1 MEQLFWLAVV
11 FVAYVYAGYPLVLRG
26 WAALASRPVRK
37 RASSGD
43 RRYPSVSVVIA
54 ARNEAARLPGRL
66 RNILAQNYPGPLEI
80 IVASDGSTDQP
91 DAAVAPFR
99 GVRLIE
105 LPVAG
110 KAVALNHGVAAARGE
125 ILVFADARQRFA
137 PDAITALVENFD
149 DPDVGCVTGE
159 LRLDCEIVRDGRDPG
174 IGEGVG
180 LYWRYEKWLRRVE
193 SEIWSTLGATGAIY
207 ALRRS
212 LWQPL
217 PAGTLLDD
225 VLAPMRVVLA
235 GRRTVF
241 EPRAR
246 AFDRAAANAVVEER
260 RKVRTLAGNYQILGL
275 EPRLLLPLRNPVW
288 LQYASHKIAR
298 LLVPWALLT
307 ALLTSAALA
316 STGWLYLVALILQLG
331 FYALA
336 AIGWWMDRSAP
347 TVAAVAEESREAD
360 DMRSWDSAYSGRST
374 G

>member
-1 MEQLFWLAVV
+1 MEQLFWVSVV
-11 FVAYVYAGYPLVLRG
+11 FVAYVYAGYPLMLRA
-26 WAALASRPVRK
+26 WAALSSHPVRK
-37 RASSGD
+37 CASPGD

-54 ARNEAARLPGRL
+54 ARNEAARLPRRL
-66 RNILAQNYPGPLEI
+66 RNLLEQNYPGPLEI
-80 IVASDGSTDQP
+80 IVASDGSTDHP
-91 DAAVAPFR
+91 EIAVAPYR
-99 GVRLIE
+99 SVRLIE
-105 LPVAG
+105 LPAAG
-110 KAVALNHGVAAARGE
+110 KAVALNQGVAAAGGE
-125 ILVFADARQRFA
+125 ILVFADARQQFS
-137 PDAITALVENFD
+137 PDAVTALVENFD
-149 DPDVGCVTGE
+149 DPEVGCVTGE
-159 LRLDCEIVRDGRDPG
+159 LRLDCEIERDRREPG
-174 IGEGVG
+174 IAEGVG
-180 LYWRYEKWLRRVE
+180 VYWRYEKWLRRVE

-246 AFDRAAANAVVEER
+246 AFDRAAPSARVEER

-275 EPRLLLPLRNPVW
+275 EPRLLLPFRNPVW

-298 LLVPWALLT
+298 LLVPWALLS
-307 ALLTSAALA
+307 ALLTSIALA
-316 STGWLYLVALILQLG
+316 SSGWSYLVALILQLG

-336 AIGWWMDRSAP
+336 AIGWWMDRN
-347 TVAAVAEESREAD
+347 AAVAVIADESREPED
-360 DMRSWDSAYSGRST
+360 KRSWDSAYSGRST

>member
-1 MEQLFWLAVV
+1 MEQLFWLSVGV
-11 FVAYVYAGYPLVLRG
+11 VAYVYAGYPLMLRA

-37 RASSGD
+37 CASPGD

-54 ARNEAARLPGRL
+54 ARNEAARLPRRL
-66 RNILAQNYPGPLEI
+66 RNLLEQNYPGPLEI
-80 IVASDGSTDQP
+80 IVASDGSTDHP
-91 DAAVAPFR
+91 EIAVAPYR
-99 GVRLIE
+99 SVRLIE
-105 LPVAG
+105 LPAAG
-110 KAVALNHGVAAARGE
+110 KAVALNQGVAAARGE
-125 ILVFADARQRFA
+125 IVVFADARQQFS
-137 PDAITALVENFD
+137 PDAIRALVENFD
-149 DPDVGCVTGE
+149 DPEVGCVTGE
-159 LRLDCEIVRDGRDPG
+159 LRLDCEIERDGSEPG

-246 AFDRAAANAVVEER
+246 AFDRAAPTASVEQR

-275 EPRLLLPLRNPVW
+275 EPRLLLPFRNPVW

-298 LLVPWALLT
+298 LLVPWALLGV
-307 ALLTSAALA
+307 LLTSAAL
-316 STGWLYLVALILQLG
+316 SFSGWIYLVALILQLG

-336 AIGWWMDRSAP
+336 AIGWWLDRSAA
-347 TVAAVAEESREAD
+347 TGAARAEESREAE
-360 DMRSWDSAYSGRST
+360 DMRSWDSVYSRRST